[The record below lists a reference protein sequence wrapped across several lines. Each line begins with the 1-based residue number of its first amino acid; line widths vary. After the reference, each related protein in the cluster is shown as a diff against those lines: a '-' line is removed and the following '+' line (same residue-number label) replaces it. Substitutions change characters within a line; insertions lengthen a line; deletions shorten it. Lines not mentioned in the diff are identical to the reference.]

1 VILQLLVEARSLT
14 TVRLR
19 IFITSRPE
27 IPIRHGFF
35 DIPEAEYEDYVLH
48 NISPSIVNH
57 DISIFLEHNLRL
69 IGQERSLDISWPSEE
84 IIRSLVRK
92 ASGQFIWAATA
103 CRFIRGG
110 EGQFAVKRLGMI
122 IEGFYS
128 PVESSEE
135 HLEAYGEAKFDS
147 GIGSM
152 PDTVSKS
159 KEQDDDNRSI
169 RSILTNASRVLLPPQ
184 EEKHL
189 ISAFTGDLC
198 QDIVFREDLDA
209 RNRISTRLSDLLKN
223 FTLRLEESVNSK
235 TERDAKEFVRQQ
247 RE

>member
-1 VILQLLVEARSLT
+1 V
-14 TVRLR
+14 LR
-19 IFITSRPE
+19 PPDCQDFV
-27 IPIRHGFF
+27 F
-35 DIPEAEYEDYVLH
+35 H
-48 NISPSIVNH
+48 NVYPSIVDH
-57 DISIFLEHNLRL
+57 DISVFLEHNLRL
-69 IGQERSLDISWPSEE
+69 IGQERFLDISWPGEE

-92 ASGQFIWAATA
+92 ASGQFTWAASA
-103 CRFIRGG
+103 CRFIREG
-110 EGQFAVKRLGMI
+110 EGQFAVKRLGMM
-122 IEGFYS
+122 IEGFS
-128 PVESSEE
+128 PVESSEK

-159 KEQDDDNRSI
+159 KEQDDDKRSI

-189 ISAFTGDLC
+189 ISVFAGGLC
-198 QDIVFREDLDA
+198 QDIVFRGDLDA

-223 FTLRLEESVNSK
+223 FTLRLEERVNSK
-235 TERDAKEFVRQQ
+235 TEGDAKEFVRQQ